1 MMSLN
6 YRAIDYVLEGKGI
19 LYHGTIYDIPDG
31 KIDLKQGRKYTDFG
45 QGFYLTSSRKQ
56 AEKRAVNQYKNLN
69 EVYIQVNA
77 KKSKYI
83 QENLIQLGIP
93 VVIPYKIDKNKA
105 TKYLN
110 RLSMVGEVPVKGDIN
125 IKIFDKISP
134 EWARF
139 VLNNRTPKFNNISS
153 LAYNG
158 DGKYD
163 IVIGPVA
170 DGHKMGKIL
179 AEYNKIR
186 ENKEQELSEEDLQVL
201 ASKLMYKDE
210 YNDQYSFHTKDAIK
224 ILTKL
229 NPIYLENVNEIYK
242 ESNCFD
248 YEEFELFK
256 YSVASIVEDVIFLI
270 SKYTS
275 YSKSEVEDL
284 FYNSKTYELL
294 QDINTGLYEED
305 PYLVIEL
312 LRDEIKYGYFVQREF

>member
-1 MMSLN
+1 MIRLN
-6 YRAIDYVLEGKGI
+6 YRTIDSVLEGKGI

-31 KIDLKQGRKYTDFG
+31 KISLKQGRKYTDFG
-45 QGFYLTSSRKQ
+45 QGFYLTSRRKQ
-56 AEKRAVNQYKNLN
+56 AEDWAVRQYRYFN
-69 EVYIQVNA
+69 EMYIKVNA
-77 KKSKYI
+77 EKSKYI
-83 QENLIQLGIP
+83 QENLIQLKVP
-93 VVIPYKIDKNKA
+93 VLIPYKIDSNKA

-110 RLSMVGEVPVKGDIN
+110 KLSMVGEVPVKGDIN

-139 VLNNRTPKFNNISS
+139 VLNNRTPKFKNISS

-170 DGHKMGKIL
+170 DGHNMVKIL

-186 ENKEQELSEEDLQVL
+186 ENKKQELSEEDLQVL
-201 ASKLMYKDE
+201 ASKLMYKNE
-210 YNDQYSFHTKDAIK
+210 YNDQYSFHTKDAIQM
-224 ILTKL
+224 LTKL
-229 NPIYLENVNEIYK
+229 SPIYLENVSEIYK

-248 YEEFELFK
+248 FEEFELFK
-256 YSVASIVEDVIFLI
+256 YSVDSIVEDVIFLI
-270 SKYTS
+270 SKYTL
-275 YSKSEVEDL
+275 YSKSKAEDL

-305 PYLVIEL
+305 AYFIIGL
-312 LRDEIKYGYFVQREF
+312 LGDEVKYGHIIQREF